1 VFLEH
6 EKPERLYAAAGLDA
20 KGLVAAA
27 LAALGTDARV
37 KSLTA

>member
-27 LAALGTDARV
+27 LAALGTGRKRTGLRA
-37 KSLTA
+37 